1 MDRLTDRSTIK
12 ELMEKYGFTFSKG
25 LGQNFLIN
33 PSVCPRMAEMCGAA
47 QAAGAIEIGPGFG
60 VLTREL
66 CAVAKKVTA
75 IEIDSRLVPVLE
87 ETLSSCDNWNL
98 INEDVLKV
106 DLRRLIDEEFGGGP
120 VAVCANLPYYI
131 TSPILMYLLEAK
143 LPITSVTVLVQK
155 EAAVR
160 LCAEPGTRACGAIS
174 AAVRY
179 YGMPEMLFSVSAGSF
194 MPAPK
199 VDSAVLRIT
208 LYKEPPYDIAPEAFA
223 AVSRGVFGHR
233 RKTALNALK
242 ERGKWSKP
250 ELEEAFATCHLPLT
264 ARGESLT
271 MEQLV
276 SLAKCLQRSA

>member
-1 MDRLTDRSTIK
+1 
-12 ELMEKYGFTFSKG
+12 
-25 LGQNFLIN
+25 
-33 PSVCPRMAEMCGAA
+33 MAEMCGAA